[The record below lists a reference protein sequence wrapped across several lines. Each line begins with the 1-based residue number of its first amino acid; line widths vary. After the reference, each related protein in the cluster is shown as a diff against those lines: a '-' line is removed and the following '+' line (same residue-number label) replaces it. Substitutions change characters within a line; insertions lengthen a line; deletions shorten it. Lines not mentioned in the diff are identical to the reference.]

1 MNHEL
6 MLKITNLNKQ
16 GILYQIQCA
25 LAPGEIMG
33 IIGPSGAGKSTLLRC
48 INRLTSFESGEIIF
62 QGQPVHTLQGQ
73 ALLDLRQ
80 HIGMIFQHF
89 HLIAQKTVFENVAL
103 PLLLSNPLPTAALQT
118 KVMQLLDL
126 CQIADK
132 KDAYPSTLS
141 GGQKQRVAIARALAR
156 DPKLLLCD
164 EATSALDPQST
175 QNILQL
181 LKEIAARLKVGILL
195 VTHEMD
201 VIKQLCDKAIVL
213 DKGHV
218 IEQGPVLDL
227 FVKPQQTVTKE
238 LVQKTI
244 HLSLPSGLAEHL
256 KEAARTSAIGLYRI
270 AFVGEATTQPLLSHV
285 IARLG
290 VTVNILQAHIE
301 QLQEKT
307 LGFMLSTLSGS
318 PSAIEQA
325 LLFLTEHHCVIE
337 QIDYVD

>member
-1 MNHEL
+1 
-6 MLKITNLNKQ
+6 
-16 GILYQIQCA
+16 
-25 LAPGEIMG
+25 MG

-48 INRLTSFESGEIIF
+48 INHLTSFETGEIIF
-62 QGQPVHTLQGQ
+62 QNQPVHTLEGK
-73 ALLDLRQ
+73 ALLQLRQ
-80 HIGMIFQHF
+80 QMGMIFQHF
-89 HLIAQKTVFENVAL
+89 HLIAQKTVFDNVAL
-103 PLLLSNPLPTAALQT
+103 PLILNHQLSNSEIQR
-118 KVMQLLDL
+118 KVLELLEL
-126 CQIADK
+126 CHIADK
-132 KDAYPSTLS
+132 AHAYPSALS
-141 GGQKQRVAIARALAR
+141 GGQKQRVAIARALAC

-181 LKEIAARLKVGILL
+181 LKEIADRLKVGILL

-201 VIKQLCDKAIVL
+201 VIKQLCDTAIVL
-213 DKGHV
+213 HQGHI

-227 FVKPQQTVTKE
+227 FVKPQHKVTKE

-244 HLSLPSGLAEHL
+244 HLSLPTGLTGYL
-256 KEAARTSAIGLYRI
+256 KEAAQTAAIGLYRI
-270 AFVGEATTQPLLSHV
+270 AFVGEATTQPLLSHL

-301 QLQEKT
+301 QIQSKT
-307 LGFMLSTLSGS
+307 LGFMLATVSGEPQS
-318 PSAIEQA
+318 IQNA